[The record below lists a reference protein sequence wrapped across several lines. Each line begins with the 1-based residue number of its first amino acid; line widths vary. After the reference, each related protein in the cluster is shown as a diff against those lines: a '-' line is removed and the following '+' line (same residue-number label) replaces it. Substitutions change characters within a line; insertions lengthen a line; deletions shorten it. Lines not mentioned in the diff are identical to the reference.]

1 MRTTLDISDAVLDQA
16 RAVARDR
23 GISLGAAVSLLAERG
38 MRAPVSRGGDT
49 TGLPAFDV
57 PPDATPLT
65 AEMVRAALVDE

>member
-38 MRAPVSRGGDT
+38 MRAAVAPGDDA
-49 TGLPAFDV
+49 TGLPAFAV
-57 PPDATPLT
+57 PPDAAPLT
-65 AEMVRAALVDE
+65 SEMVRAALDDE

>member
-38 MRAPVSRGGDT
+38 MRAPLTRGDDT

-57 PPDATPLT
+57 PNDAAPLT
-65 AEMVRAALVDE
+65 PEMVRAALDDD

>member
-38 MRAPVSRGGDT
+38 MRAPVSPGTDD
-49 TGLPAFDV
+49 TGLPAFEV
-57 PPDATPLT
+57 GTDAGVLTP
-65 AEMVRAALVDE
+65 EMVRAALDDE